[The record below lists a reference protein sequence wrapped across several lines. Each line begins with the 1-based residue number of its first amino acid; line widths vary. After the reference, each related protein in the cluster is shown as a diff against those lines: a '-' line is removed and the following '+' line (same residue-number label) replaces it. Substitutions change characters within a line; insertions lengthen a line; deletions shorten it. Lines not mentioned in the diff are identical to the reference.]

1 MYRMGDE
8 PKNDTPLVFHY
19 SREHRMRR
27 ASEAVRKL
35 NADIAWKRPN
45 LFQSLT
51 ATKPLAL
58 LFLGIIMLGLTATF
72 TVYLLPK
79 DHTAVLEGNSLSV
92 SAFKFQGSTYLS
104 IKKNAG
110 SGARYAGPVGV
121 AVTPWLIKKDGTGMV
136 PPAGSASGTSAG
148 LPVSAH
154 KIVFSQD
161 REEDFRLAVPFEA
174 PGLIVLVQIG
184 QTRVTMKSKVE

>member
-1 MYRMGDE
+1 MSDG
-8 PKNDTPLVFHY
+8 PKNETPLVFRY

-27 ASEAVRKL
+27 ASEAVQRL

-45 LFQSLT
+45 IFQTLT

-79 DHTAVLEGNSLSV
+79 DHIAVIEGNSLNV

-104 IKKNAG
+104 LKKKTG
-110 SGARYAGPVGV
+110 SGSFYAGPVGI
-121 AVTPWLIKKDGTGMV
+121 AVTPWLINKDGTAAVRTVG
-136 PPAGSASGTSAG
+136 ASSTAAAD

-161 REEDFRLAVPFEA
+161 KEEDFRLAVPFEA
-174 PGLIVLVQIG
+174 PGLIVMVQIG
-184 QTRVTMKSKVE
+184 QERITLKSKVE

>member
-1 MYRMGDE
+1 MSDG
-8 PKNDTPLVFHY
+8 PKNETPLVFHY

-27 ASEAVRKL
+27 APESVQRL
-35 NADIAWKRPN
+35 NSDIAWKRPN

-72 TVYLLPK
+72 TVFLLPK
-79 DHTAVLEGNSLSV
+79 DHTAVIEGNSLNV

-104 IKKNAG
+104 IKKKTGPG
-110 SGARYAGPVGV
+110 SFYAGPVGI
-121 AVTPWLIKKDGTGMV
+121 AVTPWLINKDGTAAVRTVG
-136 PPAGSASGTSAG
+136 ASSTAAAD

-154 KIVFSQD
+154 KIVFSQYK
-161 REEDFRLAVPFEA
+161 EEDFRLAVPFEA
-174 PGLIVLVQIG
+174 PGLIVMVQIG
-184 QTRVTMKSKVE
+184 QERITLKSKVE